1 MPKKFYTSITKAND
15 EVKRLRASKNRLRK
29 EVKQAPMSDALKNF
43 AAIQA
48 GAAGSGAARAT
59 MGDEMMGVPV
69 EPMGGGLLALTG
81 YFMDSPFMVYAA
93 AGFIAPYIS
102 EMTEEM
108 LEKK

>member
-1 MPKKFYTSITKAND
+1 
-15 EVKRLRASKNRLRK
+15 
-29 EVKQAPMSDALKNF
+29 
-43 AAIQA
+43 
-48 GAAGSGAARAT
+48 